1 MSYIELVL
9 AVSDELLIKDLLI
22 SHLLDAGYDSFMEE
36 PDELKAYIEEKAFDL
51 KEVERILKDELFKTV
66 KVIQAEPLPDIN
78 WNAEWE
84 AAYEDVLINDQC
96 RIRAPFHEP
105 DLSIAFDIV
114 IEPKMSFG
122 TAHHETTSQMLQLL
136 FEIDFENKAVLDM
149 GSGTGVLAIL
159 AKKRG
164 ATSVLA
170 IDVDNWAFENAKE
183 NILLN
188 NEPSILVEEGDAN
201 SIGNRQFDVVLANIN
216 RNILL
221 NDIPAYAAAMKNQ
234 ALLLMSGFYLEDLEA
249 IKYTAAANGLSYQK
263 HIAKNNWVAA
273 VFSKQS

>member
-1 MSYIELVL
+1 MTYIELVL

-22 SHLLDAGYDSFMEE
+22 SHLLDVGYDSFMEE
-36 PDELKAYIEEKAFDL
+36 PDELKAYIEKEAFDL

-66 KVIQAEPLPDIN
+66 KIIQAEPLPDIN

-84 AAYEDVLINDQC
+84 AAYENVIINEQC

-105 DLSIAFDIV
+105 DPSIAFDIV

-122 TAHHETTSQMLQLL
+122 TAHHETTSQMLLLL

-149 GSGTGVLAIL
+149 GCGTAVLAIV

-170 IDVDNWAFENAKE
+170 IDVDNWAYENAKE
-183 NILLN
+183 NVLLN
-188 NEPSILVEEGDAN
+188 NEPNILVEEGDAT
-201 SIGNRQFDVVLANIN
+201 SIGNRYFDVVLANIN

-221 NDIPAYAAAMKNQ
+221 NDIPSYAAAMNNQ
-234 ALLLMSGFYLEDLEA
+234 ALLLMSGFYLDDLEA
-249 IKYTAAANGLSYQK
+249 IKYTAAANGLTYQK
-263 HIAKNNWVAA
+263 HISKNNWVAA